1 MTANHE
7 AKLLMLASGL
17 LKSTEVNDV
26 AWQETASE
34 DRFCAT
40 LRHGLV
46 EIERIEFQPNEL
58 ADVQET
64 FRLTVLDPVGRVV
77 DSFSPADDEDRILR
91 RLFQSARSK
100 ARNGESLLDSLLS
113 EVGS

>member
-1 MTANHE
+1 MTASHE
-7 AKLLMLASGL
+7 SKLRLLTRGL
-17 LKSTEVNDV
+17 LKSTEANDV

-40 LRHGLV
+40 LKHGVV
-46 EIERIEFQPNEL
+46 EVERIEFQPNEL

-77 DSFSPADDEDRILR
+77 ESFSPADDEDHILLH
-91 RLFQSARSK
+91 LFQLARSK
-100 ARNGESLLDSLLS
+100 ARNGENLLDSLLS
-113 EVGS
+113 EIGS

>member
-1 MTANHE
+1 MTTDHE
-7 AKLLMLASGL
+7 RKLLLLATRL
-17 LKSTEVNDV
+17 LKSTDMGEVSWRN
-26 AWQETASE
+26 TTTE

-40 LRHGLV
+40 LKHGLV

-77 DSFSPADDEDRILR
+77 DSFSPANDEDRILV
-91 RLFQSARSK
+91 RLFQSARFK
-100 ARNGESLLDSLLS
+100 ARNGENLLDSLLS